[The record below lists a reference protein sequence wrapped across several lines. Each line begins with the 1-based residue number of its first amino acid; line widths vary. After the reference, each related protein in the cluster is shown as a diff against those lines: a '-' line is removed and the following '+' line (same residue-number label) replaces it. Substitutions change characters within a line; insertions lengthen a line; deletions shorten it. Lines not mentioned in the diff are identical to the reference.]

1 MRVSASNYEVFTVNY
16 EVFTVNYV
24 VIDCNIFAYYYE
36 DSKNNIDFA
45 MTLKKAE
52 LVVKSNRL
60 IDASYRLGLN
70 EQRIILY
77 AICRCREEQKGLFPD
92 APVVITAEAFAH
104 QFPSIDKS
112 NVYNQLK
119 EAMDDLYDRSV
130 TLYETD
136 EDTGKE
142 QVSKTRWISK
152 ASYVDGAGRIKVIFT
167 SDVIK
172 YITRLEKEFTSYQ
185 LEKVGN
191 MTSAYAVRIYEMLAQ
206 HREIGSRTLNLKWLR
221 ETLQIGPD
229 EYKLTADFKKW
240 VIEIAVDQINKHS
253 DLTVSYKPVKTGRAI
268 TDFAFK
274 IKDKARKPKAAGAPT
289 DQGYRDKL
297 EAAGQQRI
305 PDPVVDDQ
313 EEF

>member
-1 MRVSASNYEVFTVNY
+1 MAFQKT
-16 EVFTVNYV
+16 
-24 VIDCNIFAYYYE
+24 
-36 DSKNNIDFA
+36 
-45 MTLKKAE
+45 E

-60 IDASYRLGLN
+60 IEASYRLTLN

-77 AICRCREEQKGLFPD
+77 AICRSREEQKGLFPD
-92 APVVITAEAFAH
+92 APVVITADAFAK
-104 QFPSIDKS
+104 QFPSIDRGH
-112 NVYNQLK
+112 VYHQLK
-119 EAMDDLYDRSV
+119 EAMDALYERSV
-130 TLYETD
+130 TLHETD
-136 EDTGKE
+136 EDTGLP

-152 ASYVDGAGRIKVIFT
+152 ASYIDGAGRIKIVFT

-191 MTSAYAVRIYEMLAQ
+191 MTSFYAVRIYELLTQ
-206 HREIGSRTLNLKWLR
+206 HREIGSRTLNLKELR

-240 VIEIAVDQINKHS
+240 VIEVAVDQINKHS
-253 DLTVSYKPVKTGRAI
+253 DLTVKYEPKKTGRAI

-274 IKDKARKPKAAGAPT
+274 IRVKDAKPKRQAPT
-289 DQGYRDKL
+289 DQAMREKL
-297 EAAGQQRI
+297 EANGQQRI
-305 PDPVVDDQ
+305 DAEADAQ

>member
-1 MRVSASNYEVFTVNY
+1 M
-16 EVFTVNYV
+16 
-24 VIDCNIFAYYYE
+24 
-36 DSKNNIDFA
+36 
-45 MTLKKAE
+45 KKQE

-60 IDASYRLGLN
+60 VEASYRLTLN

-77 AICRCREEQKGLFPD
+77 AISRCREEQRGLFPNE
-92 APVVITAEAFAH
+92 PVVITADAFAK
-104 QFPSIDKS
+104 QFPSIDKGH
-112 NVYNQLK
+112 VYHQLK
-119 EAMDDLYDRSV
+119 DAMDALYDRSV

-152 ASYVDGAGRIKVIFT
+152 ASYVDGAGRIKVVFT

-172 YITRLEKEFTSYQ
+172 YVTRLETEFTSYQ

-191 MTSAYAVRIYEMLAQ
+191 MTSSYAVRIYELLSQ
-206 HREIGSRTLNLKWLR
+206 HRDIGHRTLNLAWLR
-221 ETLQIGPD
+221 DTLGVEPG

-274 IKDKARKPKAAGAPT
+274 IKHKDRKPKATGSAS
-289 DQGYRDKL
+289 DQAIREKL
-297 EAAGQQRI
+297 EANGQQRI
-305 PDPVVDDQ
+305 PVTEPDDS

>member
-1 MRVSASNYEVFTVNY
+1 M
-16 EVFTVNYV
+16 
-24 VIDCNIFAYYYE
+24 
-36 DSKNNIDFA
+36 
-45 MTLKKAE
+45 KKSV

-60 IDASYRLGLN
+60 IEASYRLGLN

-92 APVVITAEAFAH
+92 EPVVITADAFAK
-104 QFPSIDKS
+104 QFPSIDKGH
-112 NVYNQLK
+112 VYHQLK
-119 EAMDDLYDRSV
+119 EAMDALYERSI

-136 EDTGKE
+136 DDTGLE

-152 ASYVDGAGRIKVIFT
+152 ASYIDGAGRIKVVFT

-172 YITRLEKEFTSYQ
+172 YITRLEEEFTSYQ

-191 MTSAYAVRIYEMLAQ
+191 MTSAHAVRIYELLTQ
-206 HREIGSRTLNLKWLR
+206 HRDIGNRTLNLVWLR
-221 ETLQIGPD
+221 ETLQIAPD
-229 EYKLTADFKKW
+229 EYKLTANFVRK
-240 VIEIAVDQINKHS
+240 VIDIAVDQINKHS

-274 IKDKARKPKAAGAPT
+274 IKDKERKAKVASAPT
-289 DQGYRDKL
+289 DETYRAKL
-297 EAAGQQRI
+297 EANGQQRI
-305 PDPVVDDQ
+305 PVTEPDDG

>member
-1 MRVSASNYEVFTVNY
+1 V
-16 EVFTVNYV
+16 
-24 VIDCNIFAYYYE
+24 
-36 DSKNNIDFA
+36 
-45 MTLKKAE
+45 KKSV

-60 IDASYRLGLN
+60 IEASYRLGLN

-92 APVVITAEAFAH
+92 EPVVITADAFAK
-104 QFPSIDKS
+104 QFPSIDKGH
-112 NVYNQLK
+112 VYHQLK
-119 EAMDDLYDRSV
+119 EAMDALYERSI

-136 EDTGKE
+136 DDTGLE

-152 ASYVDGAGRIKVIFT
+152 ASYIDGAGRIKVVFT

-172 YITRLEKEFTSYQ
+172 YITRLEEEFTSYQ

-191 MTSAYAVRIYEMLAQ
+191 MTSAHAVRIYELLTQ
-206 HREIGSRTLNLKWLR
+206 HRDIGNRTLNLVWLR
-221 ETLQIGPD
+221 ETLQIAPD
-229 EYKLTADFKKW
+229 EYKLTANFVRK
-240 VIEIAVDQINKHS
+240 VIDIAVDQINKHS

-274 IKDKARKPKAAGAPT
+274 IKDKERKAKVASAPT
-289 DQGYRDKL
+289 DGAYRAKL
-297 EAAGQQRI
+297 EANGQQRI
-305 PDPVVDDQ
+305 PVTEPDDG

>member
-1 MRVSASNYEVFTVNY
+1 M
-16 EVFTVNYV
+16 
-24 VIDCNIFAYYYE
+24 
-36 DSKNNIDFA
+36 
-45 MTLKKAE
+45 KKQE

-60 IDASYRLGLN
+60 VEASYRLTLN

-77 AICRCREEQKGLFPD
+77 AISRCREEQRGLFPNE
-92 APVVITAEAFAH
+92 PVVITADAFAK
-104 QFPSIDKS
+104 QFPSIDKGH
-112 NVYNQLK
+112 VYHQLK
-119 EAMDDLYDRSV
+119 DAMDALYDRSV

-152 ASYVDGAGRIKVIFT
+152 ASYVDGAGRIKVVFT

-172 YITRLEKEFTSYQ
+172 YVTRLETEFTSYQ

-191 MTSAYAVRIYEMLAQ
+191 MTSSYAVRIYELLAQ
-206 HREIGSRTLNLKWLR
+206 HRDIGNRTLNMAWLR
-221 ETLQIGPD
+221 ETFQIAPD
-229 EYKLTADFKKW
+229 EYKLTTNFIRK
-240 VIEIAVDQINKHS
+240 VIEVAVDQINKHS

-274 IKDKARKPKAAGAPT
+274 IKAKDRKPKAAGTAS
-289 DQGYRDKL
+289 DQAYRAKL
-297 EAAGQQRI
+297 EAEYGQQRI
-305 PDPVVDDQ
+305 PVAEPDDG